1 MMRGLRLLRL
11 AAEAEGLRWRRTARG
26 YGIRAGLAAGG
37 AAFALLL
44 LLMLHMAA
52 FAWLTEGMG
61 PVGAALLLA
70 ACDLVLAGLLLW
82 LAARDA
88 PDPVAIEAE
97 RVRNDA
103 LRQVG
108 DQAARAA
115 ALVPVMR
122 SGSMKKGLIG
132 AALTAAVVGLIA
144 RR

>member
-1 MMRGLRLLRL
+1 MMRSLRLLRL

-26 YGIRAGLAAGG
+26 YGIRAGLAAGA
-37 AAFALLL
+37 AAFGLLL
-44 LLMLHMAA
+44 LMMLHMAA
-52 FAWLTEGMG
+52 FAWLTRDQG
-61 PVGAALLLA
+61 PVVAALIVA
-70 ACDLVLAGLLLW
+70 ACDLVLAGLLGW

-88 PDPVAIEAE
+88 PDAVSVEAE

-115 ALVPVMR
+115 MLVPVLR
-122 SGSMKKGLIG
+122 SGSVKKGLVG